1 MNQSGRRSTGDQSR
15 AGSLGGP
22 KVLLLLQ
29 RNRERLQLGVTCSK
43 SLMMSQED
51 DVTVTG
57 CSLTSGWR
65 HNWVLR
71 VDATVCGDDQG

>member
-1 MNQSGRRSTGDQSR
+1 MNQSGRRLTCDQSR
-15 AGSLGGP
+15 AGSLGGL

-29 RNRERLQLGVTCSK
+29 GNQDGLQLGVTCSK

-65 HNWVLR
+65 HNTGSQSGRHSV
-71 VDATVCGDDQG
+71 QG